1 MTTTPPQS
9 PHDPYAAQPGA
20 GGGYGPPQD
29 QFPQYTQPAPGPG
42 QYDQPRQYDTAGQ
55 FGQPGQAQ
63 YDGAG
68 QQGFAPQYAPGQHD
82 APVQPGQVPFGQP
95 GQPGPQYGQPGV
107 GPQGFPQQGA
117 HEQFQGMPAYP
128 QGAIQCRFCG
138 GMPAVQ
144 ATVRGHQGFLIV
156 MRFLKLEGPFCRT
169 CGIATYRNM
178 TAKSLWQGWWGVG
191 SAIINPITML
201 INIPTRLKFKQL
213 PEPIPGAPG
222 HPMDL
227 GKPLFQRPAVLGFL
241 LPIAFIALL
250 IYGNQGSPSSASA
263 GDCVQN
269 KGTVSKPDVKV
280 VDCSSSDAEYKV
292 LGKLS
297 NSTNS
302 DDCEKFD
309 GYTVAYTEQNGSSKY
324 TLCLAPN

>member
-1 MTTTPPQS
+1 VTTTPPQP

-20 GGGYGPPQD
+20 GGGYAPPQD
-29 QFPQYTQPAPGPG
+29 QFPQYTQQAP
-42 QYDQPRQYDTAGQ
+42 QYDQPQYDQ
-55 FGQPGQAQ
+55 PQPGQPQ
-63 YDGAG
+63 YNPAGG
-68 QQGFAPQYAPGQHD
+68 QQQNFAPQYAP
-82 APVQPGQVPFGQP
+82 PQP
-95 GQPGPQYGQPGV
+95 GQPQYDQPHGQPQFG
-107 GPQGFPQQGA
+107 QSFPQQGA
-117 HEQFQGMPAYP
+117 QGQPAMAPYP

-191 SAIINPITML
+191 SSIINPITML
-201 INIPTRLKFKQL
+201 INIPTRLKFKNL
-213 PEPIPGAPG
+213 PEPMPGAPG
-222 HPMDL
+222 QPMDM

-241 LPIAFIALL
+241 LPIAVIALL
-250 IYGNQGSPSSASA
+250 IWGNQGSPSSADA

-269 KGTVSKPDVKV
+269 KGTISSPNVKV
-280 VDCSSSDAEYKV
+280 VDCASSDAEYKV
-292 LGKLS
+292 VGKLS

-302 DDCEKFD
+302 DECEKFE
-309 GYTVAYTEQNGSSKY
+309 GYTVAYTEERSSSKY

>member
-1 MTTTPPQS
+1 VTTTPPQP

-29 QFPQYTQPAPGPG
+29 QFPQYTQQAP
-42 QYDQPRQYDTAGQ
+42 QYDQPHN
-55 FGQPGQAQ
+55 QPQ
-63 YDGAG
+63 YDGG
-68 QQGFAPQYAPGQHD
+68 QQQNFAPQYAP
-82 APVQPGQVPFGQP
+82 PGQYPAPGQPAQPQP
-95 GQPGPQYGQPGV
+95 GQPQYDQPHDQQQFGQSFPQGVQGQPAMA
-107 GPQGFPQQGA
+107 P
-117 HEQFQGMPAYP
+117 YP

-144 ATVRGHQGFLIV
+144 ATVRGHQGFLVV

-169 CGIATYRNM
+169 CGIATHRNM

-201 INIPTRLKFKQL
+201 INIPTRLKFNQL
-213 PEPIPGAPG
+213 PEPAPGAPG

-227 GKPLFQRPAVLGFL
+227 GKPLFLRPAILGFL
-241 LPIAFIALL
+241 LPIAVIALL
-250 IYGNQGSPSSASA
+250 IWGNQGSPSSASA

-269 KGTVSKPDVKV
+269 KGTISVPNVKV
-280 VDCSSSDAEYKV
+280 VDCTSSDAEYKV
-292 LGKLS
+292 VGKLS

-302 DDCEKFD
+302 DECEKFE
-309 GYTVAYTEQNGSSKY
+309 GYTVAYTEERSSSKY